1 MRPGGPPGHPDLKR
15 KYPMKIKKSLLAVAT
30 AGAVTFAGAG
40 AGVATADELPVG
52 SFDTEAEG
60 SQDGQ
65 DGNDILSSLTGED
78 SILGSFADAE
88 SPFKTISNITAVIGL
103 ITAGIGLGNA
113 LDIKLPELPF

>member
-1 MRPGGPPGHPDLKR
+1 
-15 KYPMKIKKSLLAVAT
+15 MKIKKSLLAVAT

-40 AGVATADELPVG
+40 VATADELPVG
-52 SFDTEAEG
+52 SFGTEAEG

-78 SILGSFADAE
+78 SILGSFADDTD
-88 SPFKTISNITAVIGL
+88 PFKTISHISTVIGL

>member
-1 MRPGGPPGHPDLKR
+1 
-15 KYPMKIKKSLLAVAT
+15 MKIKKSLLAVAT

-40 AGVATADELPVG
+40 VATADELPVG
-52 SFDTEAEG
+52 SFDAGAEG
-60 SQDGQ
+60 SQDGQDGQ

>member
-1 MRPGGPPGHPDLKR
+1 
-15 KYPMKIKKSLLAVAT
+15 MKIKKSLLAVAT
-30 AGAVTFAGAG
+30 VGAVTFAG

-52 SFDTEAEG
+52 SFGAGAEDG
-60 SQDGQ
+60 QGGQ

>member
-1 MRPGGPPGHPDLKR
+1 MRPGEPPGHPDLKR

-30 AGAVTFAGAG
+30 AGTVTFAG

-52 SFDTEAEG
+52 SFGTEAEG
-60 SQDGQ
+60 SQDGT
-65 DGNDILSSLTGED
+65 DILSSLTGED

-88 SPFKTISNITAVIGL
+88 NPFKTISNITAVIGL